1 MNCKTRMEKINEA
14 LDELRRVM
22 KIIVITIVFTAI
34 FALGVSVSLTLREN
48 RELKNQIEQMNKE
61 NKKEEETR
69 VRIVDTVTGRVIYE
83 E

>member
-14 LDELRRVM
+14 LDELRRVA
-22 KIIVITIVFTAI
+22 KIIVITVVFTMI
-34 FALGVSVSLTLREN
+34 FALGVSVSLTMKEN
-48 RELKNQIEQMNKE
+48 RELKNKIEEMRKE
-61 NKKEEETR
+61 TKEEETR